1 MYPTNNLDME
11 GRGVTNYATETPS
24 YGFSTATTEFDDA
37 LISRGIV
44 TFEQSMIAKGAS
56 SIEARRLTELNE
68 MEKRNGQLG
77 LNQNADFNIANN
89 THQQL
94 GDGHDVESD
103 TSDDDLDE
111 DDDFIR
117 NFRESRMN
125 EMKTGRKQ
133 EYGDVLP
140 ISRPDWNREV
150 NEASKAGLWVIVNL
164 TRSSTSHSVTHD
176 EICNKVDDIT
186 KTLAEKF
193 VHIKFVSIPSTAA
206 VENWPEDNL
215 PTMFCYRYGKMQHQ
229 IIGIDAMG
237 GAGVNVGRLE
247 WRLSLL
253 GILETELEE
262 DPRPSRIGI
271 IPSNNEFGGVMSRL
285 ATTRSCSSDREDFDD
300 VD

>member
-1 MYPTNNLDME
+1 ME
-11 GRGVTNYATETPS
+11 GRGVTNYAIETPS

-56 SIEARRLTELNE
+56 SIEARRLTELNK
-68 MEKRNGQLG
+68 MEEQNFQLG
-77 LNQNADFNIANN
+77 LNQNGGFDSANN
-89 THQQL
+89 TQQQL

-103 TSDDDLDE
+103 ASDEDLDE

-150 NEASKAGLWVIVNL
+150 NVASKTGLWVIVNL
-164 TRSSTSHSVTHD
+164 TRSSTSHSITHD
-176 EICNKVDDIT
+176 EICNKVDNIT
-186 KTLAEKF
+186 KDLAEKF

-206 VENWPEDNL
+206 VENWPEENL
-215 PTMFCYRYGKMQHQ
+215 PTIFCYRYGKMQHQ

-237 GAGVNVGRLE
+237 GAGVNAGRLE

-253 GILETELEE
+253 SILETDLDE
-262 DPRPSRIGI
+262 DARPSSTEI
-271 IPSNNEFGGVMSRL
+271 IRSNNEYGGVMSRL
-285 ATTRSCSSDREDFDD
+285 ATTRSYCSDSDDFDD